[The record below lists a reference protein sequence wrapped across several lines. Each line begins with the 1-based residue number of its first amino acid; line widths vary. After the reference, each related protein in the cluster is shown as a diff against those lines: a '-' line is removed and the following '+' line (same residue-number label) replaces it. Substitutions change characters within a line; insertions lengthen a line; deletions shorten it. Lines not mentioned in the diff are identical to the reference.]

1 MRHTILLDAVQ
12 LIRLEARRGRITLS
26 DRLTRLERILDS
38 NRASAG
44 PNVVYEAGYNHAKG
58 LACES
63 CAADQEVERDM
74 LYERGGRCA
83 YGTIASGN
91 CVTKDAKERDRI
103 SAELGGVLC
112 FEMETA
118 GLMNSFPCLVVRGI
132 CDYADS
138 HKNKR
143 WQPYAAA
150 MAAICA
156 KEALES
162 PQSAEV
168 AKVQTID

>member
-26 DRLTRLERILDS
+26 DRLTRLERISDS
-38 NRASAG
+38 NRARAG

-74 LYERGGRCA
+74 LTSEA
-83 YGTIASGN
+83 VDVHYGTIASGN
-91 CVTKDAKERDRI
+91 CVTKDAKERNRI
-103 SAELGGVLC
+103 SAVLGGLLC

-118 GLMNSFPCLVVRGI
+118 GLMNSLLSVPGGARDLRLC
-132 CDYADS
+132 
-138 HKNKR
+138 
-143 WQPYAAA
+143 
-150 MAAICA
+150 
-156 KEALES
+156 
-162 PQSAEV
+162 
-168 AKVQTID
+168 